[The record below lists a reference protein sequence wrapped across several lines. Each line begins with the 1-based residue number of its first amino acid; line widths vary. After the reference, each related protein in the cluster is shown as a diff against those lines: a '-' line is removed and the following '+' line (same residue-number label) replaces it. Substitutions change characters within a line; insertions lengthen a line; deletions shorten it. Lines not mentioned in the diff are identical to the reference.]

1 MIYVKKASGELVP
14 FDKTK
19 IVNTVMRAGADKK
32 LAEMVASKVEA
43 AAKEG
48 ISTQDILKLTLNIL
62 DKYKPYVAARYS
74 LKSAIMSL
82 GPAGFAF
89 EDLLADILEEYG
101 YRVKERQIFAGACI
115 AHEVDV
121 VAEKEKVLA
130 CIEAKY
136 HNAPGIYTGAKD
148 ALYIYA
154 RFLDLK
160 EGAKQGKC
168 PAFTETWLA
177 TNTKFSM
184 DAIEY
189 GTCKGMKLLGW
200 NFPSPREGLQ
210 AMIENKRL
218 YPITV
223 LRTLDRDSLNKL
235 SEIGLML
242 CKDLIEKSPSEISV
256 SSGVSERKVRALAQ
270 EAKVVLG

>member
-1 MIYVKKASGELVP
+1 MLYVRKASGELVP
-14 FDKTK
+14 FEKRK

-32 LAEMVASKVEA
+32 LADLVATKVESA
-43 AAKEG
+43 VKDG
-48 ISTQDILKLTLNIL
+48 ISTQEILNLTLKLL
-62 DKYKPYVAARYS
+62 DRYKPNVAARYS
-74 LKSAIMSL
+74 LKSAIMNL
-82 GPAGFAF
+82 GPAGFVF
-89 EDLLADILEEYG
+89 EDLLADILEQYG
-101 YRVKERQIFAGACI
+101 YRVKERQMFAGACI
-115 AHEVDV
+115 KHEVDV
-121 VAEKEKVLA
+121 VAEKGKDVA

-136 HNAPGIYTGAKD
+136 HNAPGIFTGAKD

-160 EGAKQGKC
+160 EGAKMGRC
-168 PAFTETWLA
+168 PAFTEVWLA

-200 NFPSPREGLQ
+200 NFPSPKEGLQ
-210 AMIENKRL
+210 AMIENKKL

-235 SEIGLML
+235 SETGLML
-242 CKDLIEKSPSEISV
+242 CKDLVEKSPAEVSA

-270 EAKVVLG
+270 EAKAVLG

>member
-1 MIYVKKASGELVP
+1 MLYVRKASGELAP
-14 FDKTK
+14 FDRKK
-19 IVNTVMRAGADKK
+19 IVGTALRAGADKK
-32 LAEMVASKVEA
+32 LAELVASKVE
-43 AAKEG
+43 KELFDG
-48 ISTQDILKLTLNIL
+48 ISTQEILKIALEVL
-62 DKYKPYVAARYS
+62 DKNKPVVAARYS
-74 LKSAIMSL
+74 LKSAIMNL

-89 EDLLADILEEYG
+89 EDFLADVLEEYG
-101 YRVKERQIFAGACI
+101 YSVKERQVFAGACI

-121 VAEKEKVLA
+121 VAEKGKDLA

-177 TNTKFSM
+177 TNTKFSA

-189 GTCKGMKLLGW
+189 GVCKGMKLLGW
-200 NFPSPREGLQ
+200 NFPSGGEGLQ
-210 AMIENKRL
+210 AMIENKKL

-223 LRTLDRDSLNKL
+223 LRTLDRDSLGKL
-235 SEIGLML
+235 AESGLML
-242 CKDLIEKSPSEISV
+242 CKDLLERSPSEISS

-270 EAKVVLG
+270 EAKGVLG